1 MYTLFKKVGGGGS
14 LPPRLPAWNV
24 ARGFTGALIALGVY
38 VVSLLA
44 LRVTSAHILIRAVAK
59 RF

>member
-1 MYTLFKKVGGGGS
+1 VLASRLDAAGSSFARIATLGLLV
-14 LPPRLPAWNV
+14 V
-24 ARGFTGALIALGVY
+24 AGLGVY

-44 LRVTSAHILIRAVAK
+44 LRVTSAHILIRAVAQ